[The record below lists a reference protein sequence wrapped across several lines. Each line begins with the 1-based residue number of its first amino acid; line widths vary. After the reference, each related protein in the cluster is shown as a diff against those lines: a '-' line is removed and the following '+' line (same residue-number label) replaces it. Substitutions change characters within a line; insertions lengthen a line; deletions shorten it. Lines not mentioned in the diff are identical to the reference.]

1 MKCNK
6 CFRLFATKR
15 ALDQHMRD
23 APHNKRPPQNK
34 NAKRTRGPKQGP
46 VRSAPGFVINPSRV
60 PTPPGSTIIVSGE
73 DRIASVEI
81 QSGKSVFL
89 SWPISPGMA
98 PRITTLSRAYQ
109 RISWQQVRITVTP
122 QASTTING
130 GYVCGFSMD
139 PTDNAITASELS
151 ATQWSSTKKWYETA
165 SVSMPPKGEL
175 LYTSTGEDPRLSI
188 PSVFWLISEGKP
200 SSSLTVIVT
209 INWTIKLTQP
219 SLEHGHFSGILLNGD
234 IWPVANNYNLEL
246 RSGGTTTQTFTSIM
260 PDSVKLN
267 TGYSFFRVPTFNIE
281 YNEGVGDTGTIQ
293 MHFLAYNSSDGKM
306 YYSQDGKNVDK
317 NVWQTGVTLQ
327 CLVPCSTFLKYAGTG
342 NPCGTLVSQPH
353 PCPSR
358 SSAGLP
364 SSSKTNSDRL
374 RELECSLQKLMSYF
388 EEGSITS
395 MINLQTRHQLSAL
408 SQSPESSLWQDPMKP

>member
-1 MKCNK
+1 MMKCNK
-6 CFRLFATKR
+6 CQRIFANKR

-23 APHNKRPPQNK
+23 APHNKRPPQQR
-34 NAKRTRGPKQGP
+34 NAKRNRGPKAPSRGT
-46 VRSAPGFVINPSRV
+46 PGFVINPSRV
-60 PTPPGSTIIVSGE
+60 PTPPGSTITVSGE
-73 DRIASVEI
+73 DRIAAVEI
-81 QSGKSVFL
+81 QSGKAIFL

-109 RISWQQVRITVTP
+109 RISWQHVKVTVTP
-122 QASTTING
+122 QASTAING

-165 SVSMPPKGEL
+165 TVSMPPKADL

-246 RSGGTTTQTFTSIM
+246 RTGGTTTQTFTSIM

-267 TGYSFFRVPTFNIE
+267 TGYSYFRVPTFNIE
-281 YNEGVGDTGTIQ
+281 YNEGVGDTGTLQ
-293 MHFLAYNSSDGKM
+293 MHFVAYNSSDGKM
-306 YYSQDGKNVDK
+306 YYSQDGKNIDK

-342 NPCGTLVSQPH
+342 NPCGTQVSQPH

-358 SSAGLP
+358 NIAGSP
-364 SSSKTNSDRL
+364 SSFKTSSERL
-374 RELECSLQKLMSYF
+374 NELELSLQRLMRYF
-388 EEGSITS
+388 DEGLTPSTIS
-395 MINLQTRHQLSAL
+395 LPTRREPSAL
-408 SQSPESSLWQDPMKP
+408 SQSPESSLWQDPTKF